1 MRLEKIKS
9 IRQTYLFIS
18 CLFIS
23 FLFLIFFIFSC
34 QKETTGTFKN
44 NNSTY
49 RFDLHPGASARDL
62 LSDSLYTSLTVQIQ
76 YIDSAA
82 PDKTTVNNLKMMLVK
97 YLNKPGGIYILSR
110 QIKPSST
117 LFTVDGIKG
126 IEEKNRTVFTNGRNL
141 GVYVL
146 FVNGYYAADSLVLGV
161 TYRNTSMVIFANSIN
176 DISKSDSIS
185 TSILTSTVLEH
196 EFGHLMGLVDEGTPM
211 IVNHRDPDHG
221 NHCINPLC
229 LMYYAGTD
237 ASYNLGQNG
246 WGTAV
251 PELDSNC
258 VADLR
263 AISGK

>member
-9 IRQTYLFIS
+9 IHQTYLLIG

-23 FLFLIFFIFSC
+23 FLFLISFIFSC

-82 PDKTTVNNLKMMLVK
+82 PDITTVNNLKTMLTK
-97 YLNKPGGIYILSR
+97 YLNKPGGIYIFSE

-146 FVNGYYAADSLVLGV
+146 FVNGYYAADSLVLGA
-161 TYRNTSMVIFANSIN
+161 TYRNTSMVIFANGIN

-185 TSILTSTVLEH
+185 ATILTSTVVEH

-211 IVNHRDPDHG
+211 VVNHRDPNHG
-221 NHCINPLC
+221 NHCNNPLC

-237 ASYNLGQNG
+237 ASYGYVQSGQNN
-246 WGTAV
+246 AI
-251 PELDSNC
+251 PALDSNC

-263 AISGK
+263 AVSGK